1 MGHTG
6 SMAKVSAHEKAA
18 GGPPKGWCWA
28 SVFAQSPIPGL
39 LPPECCNYG
48 SVTTLDWVLL
58 ADRTRLNLSLSPV
71 PSAEPGKTRDAWS
84 MLAE

>member
-1 MGHTG
+1 MGLRR
-6 SMAKVSAHEKAA
+6 A
-18 GGPPKGWCWA
+18 GAGPLCLH
-28 SVFAQSPIPGL
+28 SPPVPDW

-58 ADRTRLNLSLSPV
+58 TGRARLNLSLSPV